1 MPKTLLPSVVILA
14 TFGNW
19 NKFHCTHLSQEVAL
33 QINTDNTDFV
43 LCVVIVSVYCLMSCN
58 IFYLDALFLA
68 ALKRRST
75 D

>member
-1 MPKTLLPSVVILA
+1 MPKTLFYRL
-14 TFGNW
+14 T
-19 NKFHCTHLSQEVAL
+19 
-33 QINTDNTDFV
+33 QIIRI

-58 IFYLDALFLA
+58 IFYLDMLFLA